1 MKEES
6 GTNGE
11 IISIK
16 QDGKDGKVVKLISWT
31 NTGRSFKVKTKI
43 KESCMSKAKQTI
55 LVLGENNTWLG
66 YQQKP
71 TTIAAIPGDYRDLLN
86 CEGSRSTLSLQVG
99 FGWWSVASKSWAGCS
114 QTFSETVEM
123 TINPGSFG
131 PESALGWWVKG
142 VCFAG
147 SISRKR
153 NDSEVISAGGG

>member
-11 IISIK
+11 IIFIK
-16 QDGKDGKVVKLISWT
+16 PEWKDGKVVNLISWT

-43 KESCMSKAKQTI
+43 KESCTMEAKQTV

-86 CEGSRSTLSLQVG
+86 CEGSRTTLSPQMG
-99 FGWWSVASKSWAGCS
+99 FGWLSVASKSWADCPRIL
-114 QTFSETVEM
+114 SETVEP
-123 TINPGSFG
+123 TVNPGSFG
-131 PESALGWWVKG
+131 PGSALGWQDCGWRG
-142 VCFAG
+142 FALLG
-147 SISRKR
+147 
-153 NDSEVISAGGG
+153 APQGGEMTLR